1 MTTTAQ
7 TILETDRLQ
16 LRELVPGDL
25 DFLASMLADPAVNHH
40 YDRRFSRE
48 AANEWLHRQMERY
61 QADGHGLWLALDK
74 TTGEPVGQVGLVLQ
88 MVNGAKRPEVGW
100 LLDRAHWSKGYA
112 TEAGAAVRDAAFAR
126 WNYPE
131 VIALIRPDNTSSQRV
146 AERIGMT
153 AGPRVI
159 YTGREHIL
167 YRAAR
172 ETAAPPQG
180 H

>member
-1 MTTTAQ
+1 MTATEQ
-7 TILETDRLQ
+7 TILETTRLQ

-48 AANEWLHRQMERY
+48 AANEWLYRQMERY
-61 QADGHGLWLALDK
+61 QSDGHGLWLALEK
-74 TTGEPVGQVGLVLQ
+74 ETGTPVGQVGLVLQ
-88 MVNGAKRPEVGW
+88 TVGGEKRPEVGW

-112 TEAGAAVRDAAFAR
+112 TEAGAAVRDAAFTR

-131 VIALIRPDNTSSQRV
+131 VIALIRPENTSSQRV

-159 YTGREHIL
+159 YTGRDHIL
-167 YRAAR
+167 YRAERPAS
-172 ETAAPPQG
+172 
-180 H
+180 